1 MHDVC
6 GCVEDSGSSSLGWE
20 SIWLGAMR
28 CLAGSHHY
36 GTGSSLWAGSPV
48 GWEPVLLCYARHDDM
63 MCGILGIYSLS
74 LELTVVDLLFFRD
87 WRGRGMIVSY
97 RWSLCSARVLLYSDF
112 EMVLYSYDLDGI
124 TWGLWRTMW
133 FIICFKKFKF
143 IVIFGTLQVWYQSV
157 GLIELNAHKCIQ
169 TQIDSIRSTWKRM

>member
-1 MHDVC
+1 
-6 GCVEDSGSSSLGWE
+6 
-20 SIWLGAMR
+20 MR

-112 EMVLYSYDLDGI
+112 EMVLYSYVLDGI
-124 TWGLWRTMW
+124 TWDLWRTML

-143 IVIFGTLQVWYQSV
+143 PCNFWDVTSLVSEQWFERIRFAQANLDSNHCIAIDLETSWRFLWSIFKMISKMI
-157 GLIELNAHKCIQ
+157 IECEKGF
-169 TQIDSIRSTWKRM
+169 